1 MCAHDCVTVVFIAV
15 YRNVLYVCLDWMLV
29 RISMTRMKLKMENTW
44 Q

>member
-1 MCAHDCVTVVFIAV
+1 MCARGFVTVVFIAV
-15 YRNVLYVCLDWMLV
+15 YRNVLYVCLGWILV